1 MNDGAGSVPTGRD
14 PQRDG
19 GHHGAGVYK
28 LSIS

>member
-1 MNDGAGSVPTGRD
+1 VSDESD